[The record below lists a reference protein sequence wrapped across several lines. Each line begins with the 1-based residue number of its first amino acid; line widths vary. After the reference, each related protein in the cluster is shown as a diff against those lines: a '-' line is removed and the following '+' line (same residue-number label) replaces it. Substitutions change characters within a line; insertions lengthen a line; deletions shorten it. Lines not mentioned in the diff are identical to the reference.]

1 MTRERRLSPQIR
13 KDPSMT
19 DTTRKIVL
27 IQPAGAERQ
36 ERFYRELTDVI
47 PGDRIEHGLQLGMPR
62 EMWPDAVTKEE
73 FAAEAVRRFHLFNE
87 RSWRP
92 DFTKPWDYIMPDIE
106 PEADDDHDFG
116 WQWRNITEGIDKA
129 STLAIEEMMKQL
141 RPLSPDSKF
150 FLYGNP
156 RPPVIGRIS
165 EERQKAISTH
175 DRMLRSFDAVP
186 LHLYPTHGNKPQ
198 NIANRAVT
206 SDNVMDHVN
215 RALHGH
221 EVLSQ
226 FGLPQLPMFWPRW
239 GMDNGPWFTVYLR
252 ALNFKF
258 DINRIIIWL
267 NPHNDTMHNVY
278 MRELLEGS
286 DAILDWL
293 GV

>member
-1 MTRERRLSPQIR
+1 
-13 KDPSMT
+13 MT

-27 IQPAGAERQ
+27 IQPAAAERQ

-47 PGDRIEHGLQLGMPR
+47 PGDRIEHGLQVGMPHD
-62 EMWPDAVTKEE
+62 MWPDAVTKEE
-73 FAAEAVRRFHLFNE
+73 FAAEAVHRFRLFDE

-92 DFTKPWDYIMPDIE
+92 DLTKPWDYIMPDIE
-106 PEADDDHDFG
+106 PEADDVHDYG

-141 RPLSPDSKF
+141 RPLSPKSKF

-175 DRMLRSFDAVP
+175 ARMLRSFDAMP

-206 SDNVMDHVN
+206 RENIMDHVD
-215 RALHGH
+215 RAIHGH
-221 EVLSQ
+221 EVMSQ
-226 FGLPQLPMFWPRW
+226 FGLPQMPMFWPRW
-239 GMDNGPWFTVYLR
+239 GMDNAPWFSVYLR

-258 DINRIIIWL
+258 DINRIVIWV
-267 NPHNDTMHNVY
+267 NPHADVMHNVF

-286 DAILDWL
+286 DAILEWMGL
-293 GV
+293 